1 RIEQIVFNLLGNAL
15 KYTAE
20 SGTISVSVSPADLRN
35 APAFALRIE
44 DDGVGLAE
52 ADLASIFDLFYQV
65 DQSLARSAG
74 GLGIGL
80 TMVKRLVE
88 LHDGAL
94 TVASAGLG
102 KGSVFTVTLPA
113 SQQTRARPV
122 SSQGAASS
130 VAGAAYS
137 VLIVDDNVDSRELQS
152 MALEKLGHAVKGAND
167 GVEGI
172 ALALEDD
179 FDVALV
185 DIGLPI
191 VDGYEVAR
199 RIRAEKKE
207 HRPALIAVTGYGRDS
222 DRERALQAGFDAHLV
237 KPVKQA
243 ALLATIDHAVRKRRG
258 AQSRSGT

>member
-1 RIEQIVFNLLGNAL
+1 MPGTKADYKTKVQNIFNCSSASCQPKLKLISEQKVDA
-15 KYTAE
+15 
-20 SGTISVSVSPADLRN
+20 
-35 APAFALRIE
+35 AFR
-44 DDGVGLAE
+44 
-52 ADLASIFDLFYQV
+52 
-65 DQSLARSAG
+65 
-74 GLGIGL
+74 
-80 TMVKRLVE
+80 
-88 LHDGAL
+88 
-94 TVASAGLG
+94 
-102 KGSVFTVTLPA
+102 LPA